1 MVTLVVLGIV
11 LSFLCFIFQKSEPYR
26 RENKR
31 IKIRNIAVFILGL
44 FLLSIVLVGMSANR
58 GVGDV
63 RSFIA
68 FYNHVRNYSENPWDY
83 TYELFAWITGA
94 FLKVFPNT
102 TFFEFRA
109 ALILAV
115 WIGIYFFYKKYTYR
129 FESLFFLYLLSG
141 TFIHDGAQIKNF
153 DAVAFLIYG
162 LNFLIHTEKKY
173 LGLYYMFAIT
183 AVFFHFSF
191 FIYLFLPIVKLRWF
205 QRIKKGIPILG
216 GGVYVI
222 FFIGGTALTDVI
234 LRALSYLP
242 MMGKLNFYLTSY
254 SGKRSL
260 VLFLIYYIALYS
272 LYRCR
277 FGISL
282 LDEKKAKLLNLTY
295 DIWLLMGSMLPFLIY
310 ANAAYR
316 LFRNLYI
323 PIFIV
328 ISNYVVTIPRFSK
341 KRVCVSGM
349 ILCFIFSIFIQPI
362 LFGQWIDTYQP
373 LIDGDFFWK

>member
-1 MVTLVVLGIV
+1 M
-11 LSFLCFIFQKSEPYR
+11 
-26 RENKR
+26 
-31 IKIRNIAVFILGL
+31 
-44 FLLSIVLVGMSANR
+44 
-58 GVGDV
+58 
-63 RSFIA
+63 
-68 FYNHVRNYSENPWDY
+68 
-83 TYELFAWITGA
+83 
-94 FLKVFPNT
+94 
-102 TFFEFRA
+102 
-109 ALILAV
+109 
-115 WIGIYFFYKKYTYR
+115 
-129 FESLFFLYLLSG
+129 
-141 TFIHDGAQIKNF
+141 
-153 DAVAFLIYG
+153 
-162 LNFLIHTEKKY
+162 
-173 LGLYYMFAIT
+173 
-183 AVFFHFSF
+183 
-191 FIYLFLPIVKLRWF
+191 RWF
-205 QRIKKGIPILG
+205 QRIKKGIPVLG

-349 ILCFIFSIFIQPI
+349 ILCFIFSIFIQPV
-362 LFGQWIDTYQP
+362 
-373 LIDGDFFWK
+373 